1 MKYLI
6 GWSSLLA
13 LSCATSPPA
22 QVVQSDDVAWQ
33 GVAGKARVRALVEG
47 SNAWIGTLVLEPE
60 AQVPLHRDATEE
72 YILVTEGGGV
82 LWINGERHVVVVGA
96 AVFMPAGAQ
105 VRFENG
111 ARPTTILQVFAG
123 PGPAAKYD
131 SWKPM
136 KGE

>member
-1 MKYLI
+1 M
-6 GWSSLLA
+6 
-13 LSCATSPPA
+13 T
-22 QVVQSDDVAWQ
+22 
-33 GVAGKARVRALVEG
+33 
-47 SNAWIGTLVLEPE
+47 LEPE

-72 YILVTEGGGV
+72 YIVVTEGGGV
-82 LWINGERHVVVVGA
+82 LWIDGERHVVVVGA

>member
-1 MKYLI
+1 MRNLI
-6 GWSSLLA
+6 TIFSFLA
-13 LSCATSPPA
+13 AGCAMTPPA
-22 QVVQSDDVAWQ
+22 QVVQSDDVV
-33 GVAGKARVRALVEG
+33 GYGHGGK
-47 SNAWIGTLVLEPE
+47 
-60 AQVPLHRDATEE
+60 
-72 YILVTEGGGV
+72 
-82 LWINGERHVVVVGA
+82 RHVVVVGS
-96 AVFMPAGAQ
+96 AVFVPAGAQ

>member
-1 MKYLI
+1 M
-6 GWSSLLA
+6 
-13 LSCATSPPA
+13 TPPA
-22 QVVQSDDVAWQ
+22 QVIQSDDVVWH
-33 GVAGKARVRALVEG
+33 GHGGKAKVRTLVQG
-47 SNAWIGTLVLEPE
+47 GKAWIGTLVLEAA

-72 YILVTEGGGV
+72 YIVVTQGGGV
-82 LWINGERHVVVVGA
+82 LWIDGKRHVVVVGS